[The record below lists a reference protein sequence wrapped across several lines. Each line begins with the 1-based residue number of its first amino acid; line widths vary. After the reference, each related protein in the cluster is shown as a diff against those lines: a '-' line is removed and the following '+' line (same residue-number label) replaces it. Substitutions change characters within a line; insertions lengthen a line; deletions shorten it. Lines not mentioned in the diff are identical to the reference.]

1 MFNVNVRDPNGSSA
15 KVTANGELIV
25 QDLDY
30 SRPHYVALAV
40 NDQIYNVVTP
50 ESGKK
55 FIIKGILISAK
66 RNVNGDSSVHV
77 YESTSVGG
85 TSETTILNIDIN
97 KGLNTF
103 MSVTMATKEHR
114 WVNATAD
121 DNTVGVTIFG
131 YYVNA

>member
-1 MFNVNVRDPNGSSA
+1 MFEATIKNDNGVAA
-15 KVTANGELIV
+15 KVTDNGELVV
-25 QDLDY
+25 QDLEY

-40 NDQIYNVVTP
+40 NNQIYNIVTP
-50 ESGKK
+50 ELNNK

-77 YESTSVGG
+77 YESTSLGG

-97 KGLNTF
+97 KGINTF

-114 WVNATAD
+114 WINATAD

-131 YYVNA
+131 YYA